1 MRHLPRR
8 AAILDLGKRHRRDLR
23 KENWERFVGAEIT
36 PLATKRSVVSSSSI
50 EFPVSLHLPVFTAL
64 G

>member
-1 MRHLPRR
+1 MLSQRRPPDLRRMRHLPRR

-36 PLATKRSVVSSSSI
+36 PLAY
-50 EFPVSLHLPVFTAL
+50 
-64 G
+64 